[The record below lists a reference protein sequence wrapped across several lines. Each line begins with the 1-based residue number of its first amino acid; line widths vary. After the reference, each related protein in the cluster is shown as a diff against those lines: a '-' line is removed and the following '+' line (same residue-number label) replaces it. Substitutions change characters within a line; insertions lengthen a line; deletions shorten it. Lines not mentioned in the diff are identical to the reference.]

1 MGLKPILPVIFF
13 LICGVITNH
22 FHRGDLLTSITVFP
36 SSGPSHI
43 SGKGGD
49 FCFPDPGDVGLVVF
63 TGIPFWGTQPA
74 HMVALEVWN
83 LGRQNGKPPGFQ
95 TKPRYICFFC
105 FYLKDFHGDFDGSKT
120 SKNWSLMG
128 HIIPTKLNKDHLPHD
143 FKGHPIFLIKLIKP
157 YIHGGY
163 GYLTQDGILPASLS
177 VTRRTFRIKTVPLFS
192 VGSG

>member
-1 MGLKPILPVIFF
+1 MTKNQETWGFNGVKTHITSDFF

-74 HMVALEVWN
+74 HMVALEV
-83 LGRQNGKPPGFQ
+83 
-95 TKPRYICFFC
+95 
-105 FYLKDFHGDFDGSKT
+105 
-120 SKNWSLMG
+120 
-128 HIIPTKLNKDHLPHD
+128 
-143 FKGHPIFLIKLIKP
+143 
-157 YIHGGY
+157 
-163 GYLTQDGILPASLS
+163 
-177 VTRRTFRIKTVPLFS
+177 
-192 VGSG
+192 